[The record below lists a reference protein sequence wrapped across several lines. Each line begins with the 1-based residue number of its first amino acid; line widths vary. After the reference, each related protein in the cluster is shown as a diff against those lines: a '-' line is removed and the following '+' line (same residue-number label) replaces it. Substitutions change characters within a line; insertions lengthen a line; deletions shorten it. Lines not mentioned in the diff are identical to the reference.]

1 MCKKSMEKTR
11 NIFEK
16 LDDFENR
23 PPCKGYS
30 LCKLVSL
37 GKKLKSPKTC
47 ARRVYN
53 NTRVVLCK
61 KFMEKTRNIFEKLD
75 DFENRPSCKG
85 YRLCKLVSLDQKLK
99 WPKTCAKRLY
109 YKTKVVLCK
118 KPLERKT
125 KYSRNETILKI
136 GHLAKTIAHAKAV
149 AIAKY
154 SVSVKD

>member
-23 PPCKGYS
+23 PSCKGYS

-53 NTRVVLCK
+53 NTRVVMCK
-61 KFMEKTRNIFEKLD
+61 KSMEKTRNIFEKLD
-75 DFENRPSCKG
+75 DFENRPSCK
-85 YRLCKLVSLDQKLK
+85 D
-99 WPKTCAKRLY
+99 
-109 YKTKVVLCK
+109 
-118 KPLERKT
+118 
-125 KYSRNETILKI
+125 YSPSK
-136 GHLAKTIAHAKAV
+136 G
-149 AIAKY
+149 AKY